1 MRPLLASTV
10 WIAGLACLA
19 ELGQAATLPGIEK
32 TCFECHDQETA
43 KGDVDL
49 SALPFNPADHHNRER
64 WAHIYDV
71 IAKGEMPP
79 KKKALDPAERQKL
92 AREISGPLLAADEAD
107 IKDNGR
113 GPRRR
118 LNRDEYEQNLRAL
131 LKLPDL
137 DIRDM
142 LPADR
147 EGHHFNK
154 TSATLDMSRVQ
165 LTAYLEAAEVAL
177 RQAMNDG
184 VQPTKPKMLR
194 IVGTSLFPLN
204 DTFGNKEAMFFA
216 RGGRSL
222 NAEELKAKD
231 TAKDTTIELAL
242 FRSPHWPYYGYPKG
256 FVATKPGN
264 YRVRFSA
271 RSVLQQK
278 GYILTPAT
286 DPIPMTF
293 RARKPSGPDVSGDVR
308 ATGGIMDI
316 QPTPAT
322 YETTIRLLATETF
335 EYSLLGLPV
344 PLARNV
350 QGGEPSYRYP
360 PLPPGGQ
367 PGVAFQWMEIEGPI
381 PPASPAAA
389 YRVLFPEHIPATD
402 AKALLRHFLSQ
413 AAREPVE
420 EETFH
425 QYERLIQA
433 RLDRKEPLNDAL
445 LAAYK
450 AFLCSGH
457 FLYLREPTR
466 ADDHFAVADRLSH
479 FLTNSRPDTRL
490 RSLAQEGKL
499 GDGQTLRK
507 ETERLLEDAHFDR
520 FIRPFTD
527 YWLNLR
533 HVRRDE
539 PDIRL
544 YPEYRFDDY
553 LVDSMAEETRTYFA
567 GLIRDNLPARNL
579 VQADFIY
586 ANDRLARHYG
596 LPPLKGSAMR
606 KVTLPAGSPLGG
618 LITQAAILKVT
629 SNGTTTS
636 PVIRGAWVMERI
648 IGDPAPPP
656 PTNVPAVEPD
666 IRGAKSIRDLLA
678 RHTKD
683 PSCANC
689 HARFDPAGFALE
701 NFDILGG
708 WRPRYR
714 GLELGDKVTG
724 IDRAGH
730 DYSYTLADVVDA
742 SGKLRDGR
750 AFKDVRELK
759 AHFAADD
766 RQLARNLLHQFVL
779 YATGTP
785 VRFADRTKIE
795 AILDACAQDQYRIRD
810 LLHGFIQ
817 SPLFRG
823 PTH

>member
-1 MRPLLASTV
+1 MRPVPVTAL
-10 WIAGLACLA
+10 WIAGLTCLA
-19 ELGQAATLPGIEK
+19 GLGHAATLPGIEQ

-43 KGDVDL
+43 KGDVNL

-194 IVGTSLFPLN
+194 IVGTSLFPAN

-322 YETTIRLLATETF
+322 YETTIRLLANETF

-350 QGGEPSYRYP
+350 QGGAPSYRYP

-381 PPASPAAA
+381 PPTSPAAA

-479 FLTNSRPDTRL
+479 FLTNNRPDTRL

-567 GLIRDNLPARNL
+567 GLIRDNLPAKSL

-730 DYSYTLADVVDA
+730 DFSYTLADVVDA

-795 AILDACAQDQYRIRD
+795 AILDACAQDGYRIRD

>member
-1 MRPLLASTV
+1 MRPVPVKAL
-10 WIAGLACLA
+10 WIAGLTCLA
-19 ELGQAATLPGIEK
+19 SLGHAATLPGIEQ
-32 TCFECHDQETA
+32 TCFECHDKETA

-49 SALPFNPADHHNRER
+49 SALPFDAKDPQNRER
-64 WAHIYDV
+64 WAHLYDV
-71 IAKGEMPP
+71 IVKGEMPP
-79 KKKALDPAERQKL
+79 KKKALAADDRQQL
-92 AREISGPLLAADEAD
+92 AREISVPLLAADEAD
-107 IKDNGR
+107 IKANGR

-118 LNRDEYEQNLRAL
+118 LNRDEYEQNLRDL
-131 LKLPDL
+131 LHLPDL
-137 DIRDM
+137 DIRDI

-165 LTAYLEAAEVAL
+165 LTAYLDAAETAL
-177 RQAMNDG
+177 RQAMSTG
-184 VQPTKPKMLR
+184 ATPPKPKSYR
-194 IVGTSLFPLN
+194 FVGTALFPSN

-216 RGGRSL
+216 RNGRSL

-231 TAKDTTIELAL
+231 IAKDTTIELAL

-278 GYILTPAT
+278 GYLLTPAI
-286 DPIPMTF
+286 DPVPMTF

-316 QPTPAT
+316 QPVTAT
-322 YETTIRLLATETF
+322 YETTVRLLANETF

-350 QGGEPSYRYP
+350 QGGPPTYRYP

-367 PGVAFQWMEIEGPI
+367 PGVAFQWMEIEGPL
-381 PPASPAAA
+381 PADEPAAA

-402 AKALLRHFLSQ
+402 AKALLRHFVSQ
-413 AAREPVE
+413 AAREPVDE
-420 EETFH
+420 ESLRH
-425 QYERLIQA
+425 YDGLIQA

-457 FLYLREPTR
+457 FLYLREPTH
-466 ADDHFAVADRLSH
+466 AQDHFAVADRLSH
-479 FLTNSRPDTRL
+479 FLTNSRPDARL
-490 RSLAQEGKL
+490 RGLATEGKL
-499 GDGQTLRK
+499 GDAQTLRS
-507 ETERLLEDAHFDR
+507 ETQRLLDKAGFDR
-520 FIRPFTD
+520 FVRPFTD

-533 HVRRDE
+533 HLRRDE

-553 LVDSMAEETRTYFA
+553 LVESMGEETRTYFA

-596 LPPLKGSAMR
+596 LPPLQGSAMR
-606 KVTLPAGSPLGG
+606 MVTLPAGSPLGG

-648 IGDPAPPP
+648 IGEPPP
-656 PTNVPAVEPD
+656 PPPAKVPAVEPD

-714 GLELGDKVTG
+714 GLELGDKVAG

-730 DYSYTLADVVDA
+730 DFSYTLADAVDA

-750 AFKDVRELK
+750 AFTDVRELK

-785 VRFADRTKIE
+785 VRFADRPKIE
-795 AILDACAQDQYRIRD
+795 AILDACSQEEYRVRD

-823 PTH
+823 PPR